1 MFLIHLDNISSLN
14 VIEGPQSAEGAEK
27 PLNTSHHNKKCM
39 STPQFSPINI
49 HRQRSTSVTSDSD
62 DSSLDPKIQEQEN
75 DKHSSRFMTEKK
87 DKFYRQ
93 KPTTIPLQLEKQGY
107 LNKFMNC
114 FRRRIVNRVD
124 QLNYKN
130 K

>member
-14 VIEGPQSAEGAEK
+14 VIEGPQSAEGEEK
-27 PLNTSHHNKKCM
+27 PLNTSHHNKKYM
-39 STPQFSPINI
+39 STPQFSPIDI
-49 HRQRSTSVTSDSD
+49 HRQRSTSLT
-62 DSSLDPKIQEQEN
+62 K
-75 DKHSSRFMTEKK
+75 EKK

-93 KPTTIPLQLEKQGY
+93 KPTTIPLQLDKQGY

-114 FRRRIVNRVD
+114 FRRTIVNRVD